1 MLPILQPGS
10 AQEKWKCLRWVPAVP
25 SSPSVNQRWET
36 NQASL
41 LSTIISVSQSDLLS
55 RSLDSFPG
63 YLPGVHGGWEALC
76 CRTPERSA
84 PTLGRKTKLCLH
96 PIAPNPSPSFHTS
109 IHNFNRM
116 SLDYLLLISTH
127 FLHIFLTRIVAMW
140 CYNLYAIS
148 LCLFTVCL
156 YKYILYI

>member
-1 MLPILQPGS
+1 MYI
-10 AQEKWKCLRWVPAVP
+10 
-25 SSPSVNQRWET
+25 SSVIYSPDAAHLAAGLSTGEVEVFEMSSSSSIFTLSKPEVGT

-41 LSTIISVSQSDLLS
+41 LSTIISVSQNGLPSC
-55 RSLDSFPG
+55 SLDSFPS
-63 YLPGVHGGWEALC
+63 YLSGVYGGWEALC

-96 PIAPNPSPSFHTS
+96 PIAPNPSPSFHIS

-127 FLHIFLTRIVAMW
+127 FLHIFLTRIVAM
-140 CYNLYAIS
+140 
-148 LCLFTVCL
+148 
-156 YKYILYI
+156 